1 MCGYVVAGS
10 LAADALGDAG
20 NSVGYGLFDVGG
32 GDVGAVDADAFSLVN
47 AIYVAQG
54 LYVLPAKILFVG
66 GKAAAGGDVVQLLA
80 SALAD
85 GPVVGVAVHD
95 ARDADVLKV
104 HLQKRWVAAV
114 PEWRRNNNDVG
125 LGELMCQIE
134 HGVVVVFRVA
144 QLVSMGKR
152 FGRERAQV
160 ELFKYQ
166 LLGDVF
172 ARLLQVCHQCIGDF
186 PGVRSFA
193 QHAAVDVEQLF
204 HEGVLSVGCG
214 VRNSP

>member
-1 MCGYVVAGS
+1 MRREVGAIGAIGCG
-10 LAADALGDAG
+10 
-20 NSVGYGLFDVGG
+20 VGRFEERGPGVGG
-32 GDVGAVDADAFSLVN
+32 GDVGTVDADAFSLVN

-80 SALAD
+80 AALAD

-104 HLQKRWVAAV
+104 HLQKRRVAAV
-114 PEWRRNNNDVG
+114 PEWRRNNN
-125 LGELMCQIE
+125 E
-134 HGVVVVFRVA
+134 
-144 QLVSMGKR
+144 
-152 FGRERAQV
+152 
-160 ELFKYQ
+160 YQ

-204 HEGVLSVGCG
+204 HGGPFGRMRGS
-214 VRNSP
+214 